1 MSNERDARIAPTAHY
16 TAYVWHRLGL
26 PHAELFATDEGR
38 RLFWSFRLAGEWVAA
53 VAPRI
58 PSMMQYLEL
67 RHRSIELALDELAP
81 DGVVEIG
88 AGLSRRGL
96 TWAADR
102 GVPYLEVDLP
112 HMVEAKAARLLRA
125 SEAVRRRSAG
135 RLTQASFDV
144 LDAGFSDFL
153 AEHLAGKE
161 RPVVVA
167 EGLLGYFPM
176 HERLAVASAVA
187 AALEKVGGG
196 DFVCDLRA
204 KEGGPQVAAAARVLK
219 LGIRLATKGRGTRED
234 FQSVGAVRGYFAD
247 AGFRDAQPVDTSA
260 LPHLAHL
267 RSPGRVW
274 VATTRKSD

>member
-38 RLFWSFRLAGEWVAA
+38 RLFWSFRFAGEWIAA
-53 VAPRI
+53 AAPRI

-67 RHRSIELALDELAP
+67 RHRSMELALDGIEP
-81 DGVVEIG
+81 DRIVEIG

-102 GVPYLEVDLP
+102 RVPYLEVDLP
-112 HMVEAKAARLLRA
+112 HMIEAKAARLLRA
-125 SEAVRRRSAG
+125 TPAVRKRAEG
-135 RLTQASFDV
+135 LLEQASFDV
-144 LDAGFSDFL
+144 LDPGFAGFL
-153 AEHLAGKE
+153 AERLAGSE
-161 RPVVVA
+161 RPAVVA

-176 HERLAVASAVA
+176 HERLAVARSVA
-187 AALEKVGGG
+187 AALTEVGGG

-204 KEGGPQVAAAARVLK
+204 DEGGRQVAAAARALK
-219 LGIRLATKGRGTRED
+219 LGIRLATKGRGSRED
-234 FQSVGAVRGYFAD
+234 FTSIGAVRAYFAD
-247 AGFRDAQPVDTSA
+247 AGFVDALPVDTAA
-260 LPHLAHL
+260 LPHLTHL

-274 VATTRKSD
+274 VATTR